1 MHRVCTHVRSEGKGQ
16 GRANTTGHGLL
27 RKRSLREK
35 AGQDS
40 YSDGG
45 MQRKWESHPPTP
57 FKPPSS
63 AVSLTSPG
71 QLVLVRR
78 GWRSG
83 ARADVVSCSPR
94 WPRLAQLRALMALQ
108 H

>member
-1 MHRVCTHVRSEGKGQ
+1 MCARRGCIECVCTPGM
-16 GRANTTGHGLL
+16 
-27 RKRSLREK
+27 KRRER

-45 MQRKWESHPPTP
+45 MQRKCESHPPTP
-57 FKPPSS
+57 FKPASS
-63 AVSLTSPG
+63 SVSLTSPG
-71 QLVLVRR
+71 QLLLVLR

-94 WPRLAQLRALMALQ
+94 
-108 H
+108 